1 MTSKLF
7 SPITVGNVEFK
18 HRAWVPPMCM
28 YSCTEEKAGVVND
41 FHMMHYGA
49 FALGGAALIMAE
61 ATGVSPEGRISPND
75 TGIWTNEQAEAWQKV
90 VAAVHSIKP
99 DGAPAGQVKMGIQLA
114 HAGRKASTYREF
126 DNDKS
131 GSIPGTDGGWQTY
144 APTKEAFTGLTAPK
158 ALSESEIKQII
169 SDFVEAAK
177 RALIVGFD
185 VIEIHAAHGYLI
197 HEFLSPLSNTRDD
210 QWGSD
215 TEGRSRILTEILAE
229 VRRVVPKGYPIF
241 VRFSGTDWT
250 SGGIDEKLIVE
261 YAKLAKAAGADFV
274 DMSSG
279 GLIAEAKIPANDDY
293 QIHFATVVKEGAGIP
308 TSAVGRITKAS
319 QAEDII
325 ATDKADAVFIGRAA
339 LNNPSWFKH
348 AARELGLSSKEQL
361 EIWPAP
367 HGRGL
372 PH

>member
-7 SPITVGNVEFK
+7 SSITVGNVEFK

-28 YSCTEEKAGVVND
+28 YSCDTEKAGVVNE
-41 FHMMHYGA
+41 FHIMHYGTL
-49 FALGGAALIMAE
+49 ALGGAALIIAE

-90 VAAVHSIKP
+90 VAAVHSVKS
-99 DGAPAGQVKMGIQLA
+99 DGGPLGRVKMGIQIA

-131 GSIPGTDGGWQTY
+131 GSIPETDGGWQTFG
-144 APTKEAFTGLTAPK
+144 PTNEAFTGLVAPK
-158 ALSESEIKQII
+158 ALNESEIKQII
-169 SDFVEAAK
+169 SEFVEASK
-177 RALIVGFD
+177 RALVAGFD

-210 QWGSD
+210 KWGSD
-215 TEGRSRILTEILAE
+215 IEGRARILTEILIE
-229 VRRVVPKGYPIF
+229 VRKVVPKGYPIF

-250 SGGIDEKLIVE
+250 PGGIDEKLIVE

-279 GLIAEAKIPANDDY
+279 GLVAEAKIPNVDDY
-293 QIHFATVVKEGAGIP
+293 QIPFATVAKTGADIP
-308 TSAVGRITKAS
+308 TAAVGRITKAA

-325 ATDKADAVFIGRAA
+325 ASGRADAVFIGRAA

-361 EIWPAP
+361 EIWPAQ
-367 HGRGL
+367 HVRGL
-372 PH
+372 PR